1 VSEELKR
8 ALARVQIDYG
18 FFIEVQTNPE
28 AALAEFNL
36 NAAERSTLID
46 PDKLTDMIM
55 RGNGEVTPQAAI
67 SVTISGTHDW
77 VNVAT
82 PQPDEKGLNTAEHHA
97 LIAAQIEAVKRAGTD
112 DERATAVARLVEL
125 VG

>member
-1 VSEELKR
+1 MSAELKR
-8 ALARVQIDYG
+8 VLARVQTDYS
-18 FFIEVQTNPE
+18 FFIECQTNPDV
-28 AALAEFNL
+28 ALADFDL
-36 NAAERSTLID
+36 SAAERSILTD

-77 VNVAT
+77 VNVA
-82 PQPDEKGLNTAEHHA
+82 PQPEEKGLDTAEHHA
-97 LIAAQIEAVKRAGTD
+97 LIAAQIEAVKRAETD
-112 DERATAVARLVEL
+112 DERKAAVARLVES

>member
-1 VSEELKR
+1 LSAELKR
-8 ALARVQIDYG
+8 ALTRVQTDYS
-18 FFIEVQTNPE
+18 FFIECQTNPD
-28 AALAEFNL
+28 AALADFDL
-36 NAAERSTLID
+36 SGAERSILTD

-77 VNVAT
+77 VNVA

-112 DERATAVARLVEL
+112 DERKAAVARLVEL